1 VVWSSTAANRMANQ
15 PTPPQS
21 NTQPATGDSA
31 VLCFYLLGELRIT
44 WQGEPVALPPH
55 RTHNLLAALL
65 LSPHLQR
72 RERLVGLLF
81 PEMTESRG
89 RRWLSDRLWLL
100 RHSLPHLPIE
110 THPHEVHLRR
120 ESRWLDV
127 EAFQAAASGPR
138 PEDWLQAC
146 FLYQADLLP
155 SLYDDWLLEERE
167 ALYLQHVR
175 LLHRTCTHLLQAQ
188 QFARALPLA
197 ERLVQTEPYDEQAL
211 RTLMRTYRQMG
222 RRGAALAAYERFVA
236 LAADELGTEP
246 EPASQALAQ
255 AIRHAD
261 FQLQPSPT
269 PAPGAS
275 PASLLSRGRKAMLQ
289 GDRATAQ
296 DCLQK
301 LRAASSGSDQT
312 DACLLEVDI
321 ALFFEEYERAARLL
335 DVCPAQRAPVLLR
348 IAQKDLGKREIAA
361 AHQAATEALILA
373 NEEGDRPLELE
384 ALLVLCQT
392 QRLRGQPAQAAR
404 SAEQALNL
412 ARTCDSAAGTAQAL
426 IQKGRLQTRQGR
438 YSEALLHFRQART
451 VALEQGLRRHLAE
464 ALQGLGL
471 IQSYNCSLLDAL
483 STLEEQLSIWR
494 DLGMAGQEAHTL
506 QILATVQAQLGR
518 TAHSLR
524 TLEQARDLLVKVGEP
539 VGVAINQYHLAAS
552 LLYHDNALAAQA
564 VDLATEAV
572 AVFRAHEQPGW
583 EAATLALLGY
593 ALWVASRYRQA
604 LEALQQAHTQHE
616 ELGELGVLPEL
627 LAYQGLAY
635 LSLGELTSAL
645 HCTRQ
650 AVLSLAQGEVSDEV
664 VPEIYCA
671 HALALAATDHEEQA
685 RAYFDRAYQHLVALA
700 AQFEDEAARQAFFHC
715 NPTLRLLMK
724 EVYARGI
731 ATPPRAGVIAR
742 ALPALRGGRPVQ
754 VCWTV
759 DAGPADAALKQAG
772 GAIALRRARLSRLLQ
787 EAQAQGASP
796 TVSQLA
802 DALGVS
808 KRTIQRD
815 LADTRDSPPAC

>member
-1 VVWSSTAANRMANQ
+1 MVVNRMASQ

-21 NTQPATGDSA
+21 NRQPATDESPPW
-31 VLCFYLLGELRIT
+31 CFHLLGELRLT
-44 WQGEPVALPPH
+44 WHDEPLGLPPH
-55 RTHNLLAALL
+55 RTRSLLAALL
-65 LSPHLQR
+65 LYPHPHR
-72 RERLVGLLF
+72 RDRLAGLLF
-81 PEMTESRG
+81 PEMPENAG
-89 RRWLSDRLWLL
+89 RKRLSDLLWLL
-100 RHSLPHLPIE
+100 RRSLPDLSLESRPHELHLP
-110 THPHEVHLRR
+110 H

-127 EAFQAAASGPR
+127 EAFRAAASGPR
-138 PEDWLQAC
+138 PKDWLHAC
-146 FLYQADLLP
+146 ALYQGDLLP

-167 ALYLQHVR
+167 ALYLQQVR
-175 LLHRTCTHLLQAQ
+175 LLHKTCAHLLQAQ

-197 ERLVQTEPYDEQAL
+197 ERLVQTEPYDEQGL
-211 RTLMRTYRQMG
+211 RTLMKAYRAVG
-222 RRGAALAAYERFVA
+222 RRGAALAAYDRFVA

-255 AIRHAD
+255 AIRRTGFHP
-261 FQLQPSPT
+261 QPG
-269 PAPGAS
+269 PAPLPGVS
-275 PASLLSRGRKAMLQ
+275 PESLLSHGRKALLQ

-296 DCLQK
+296 DCLLK
-301 LRAASSGSDQT
+301 LRAASPNSDQA

-321 ALFFEEYERAARLL
+321 ALFSEEYERAARLL

-373 NEEGDRPLELE
+373 NEEGDRPVELE

-392 QRLRGQPAQAAR
+392 QRLQGQPGQAAR
-404 SAEQALNL
+404 LAEQALNL
-412 ARTCDSAAGTAQAL
+412 ARACDSPPGTAQAL
-426 IQKGRLQTRQGR
+426 IQNGRLQTRQGR
-438 YSEALLHFRQART
+438 YSEALLHFRQARA

-524 TLEQARDLLVKVGEP
+524 TLEQARDLLAKVGEP

-572 AVFRAHEQPGW
+572 AIFRAHQQPGW

-593 ALWVASRYRQA
+593 AQWVAGRHKEA
-604 LEALQQAHTQHE
+604 LQALQQAHTQHE

-627 LAYQGLAY
+627 LAYQGLAR
-635 LSLGELTSAL
+635 LGLGEHIPAL
-645 HCTRQ
+645 HRTRQ
-650 AVLSLAQGEVSDEV
+650 AVLALAQGEVSDEV
-664 VPEIYCA
+664 VSEIYCA
-671 HALALAATDHEEQA
+671 HALALVAAGHEEQA
-685 RAYFDRAYQHLVALA
+685 HAYFSRSYQHLVTLA
-700 AQFEDEAARQAFFHC
+700 VQFEEEAARQAFFHC

-754 VCWTV
+754 VRWTV
-759 DAGPADAALKQAG
+759 DAGPADVAVKQAQ

-796 TVSQLA
+796 TVGQLA

-815 LADTRDSPPAC
+815 LAATRDSPPAC